1 MIDTIL
7 VFWLLWSCIA
17 VLISGLID
25 ETSSEDFTKG
35 QVFLLC
41 SSVMVVIPIMVFI
54 YEGLKYAV
62 NYRSIKKEKELKR
75 IENINNYIETK
86 RK

>member
-25 ETSSEDFTKG
+25 ETLSEDFNKG
-35 QVFLLC
+35 QIFLLC
-41 SSVMVVIPIMVFI
+41 SSVMVVIPIMIFI
-54 YEGLKYAV
+54 YEGIKYV
-62 NYRSIKKEKELKR
+62 FNYRSIKKEKELER
-75 IENINNYIETK
+75 IENINDYIKAK